1 SFAYPGSIC
10 GHTFAVN
17 EKGIVNTVNNIRAVY
32 RPQGLPRQILARASL
47 NANTLDEA
55 ITILTGQPR
64 SGAFHHTLG
73 QLGDAR
79 LFSVEATGQGCSVL
93 PLTTVTGHANHLVH
107 AALAGVEQI
116 VTDSSA
122 SRQLRLVQWRET
134 QPPFDAAAAK
144 TILSDTHDA
153 ELPIYRLAA
162 DDPDEENT
170 LATAVFT
177 LDANHVRWQIFDI
190 NRDDAKFHGEVRG

>member
-1 SFAYPGSIC
+1 SFTSFAYPGSIC

-116 VTDSSA
+116 VTD
-122 SRQLRLVQWRET
+122 
-134 QPPFDAAAAK
+134 
-144 TILSDTHDA
+144 
-153 ELPIYRLAA
+153 
-162 DDPDEENT
+162 
-170 LATAVFT
+170 
-177 LDANHVRWQIFDI
+177 
-190 NRDDAKFHGEVRG
+190 

>member
-1 SFAYPGSIC
+1 M
-10 GHTFAVN
+10 
-17 EKGIVNTVNNIRAVY
+17 NNIRAVY

-93 PLTTVTGHANHLVH
+93 PLTTVTGHANHLLH

-153 ELPIYRLAA
+153 ELPIYRL
-162 DDPDEENT
+162 PTIRMRRTPSPRQFSPSMPTTSGGKFST
-170 LATAVFT
+170 LTATMLNFMEKCV
-177 LDANHVRWQIFDI
+177 
-190 NRDDAKFHGEVRG
+190 GEIAGRQS

>member
-1 SFAYPGSIC
+1 MRTPSTRPSIYLPASRDPGRF
-10 GHTFAVN
+10 T
-17 EKGIVNTVNNIRAVY
+17 IR
-32 RPQGLPRQILARASL
+32 S
-47 NANTLDEA
+47 
-55 ITILTGQPR
+55 
-64 SGAFHHTLG
+64 G

-107 AALAGVEQI
+107 AALGVEQI

-134 QPPFDAAAAK
+134 QPPFDAAAEK
-144 TILSDTHDA
+144 PFSQIPMTQNCQ
-153 ELPIYRLAA
+153 LPAGCRRS
-162 DDPDEENT
+162 DEENT

>member
-1 SFAYPGSIC
+1 M
-10 GHTFAVN
+10 N
-17 EKGIVNTVNNIRAVY
+17 EKGIVNTVNNIRAVH

-55 ITILTGQPR
+55 ITILIGQPR

-144 TILSDTHDA
+144 AILSDTHDA

-177 LDANHVRWQIFDI
+177 LNANHVRWQIFDI
-190 NRDDAKFHGEVRG
+190 NRDDAKFQGEVRG

>member
-1 SFAYPGSIC
+1 
-10 GHTFAVN
+10 
-17 EKGIVNTVNNIRAVY
+17 
-32 RPQGLPRQILARASL
+32 
-47 NANTLDEA
+47 
-55 ITILTGQPR
+55 
-64 SGAFHHTLG
+64 